1 MKNAK
6 SSVRKI
12 NRSYQVTLPKKFR
25 DLFSL
30 NVGDMLELDTQA
42 DGLVIRPLEL
52 RRKKA
57 LRRLGEL
64 GGVQVDDELSKLPED
79 EIIRIVDEQ
88 RREVRTAKRRGKS

>member
-1 MKNAK
+1 M
-6 SSVRKI
+6 
-12 NRSYQVTLPKKFR
+12 TLPKKFR

-30 NVGDMLELDTQA
+30 NVGDMLELDTRA

-57 LRRLGEL
+57 LRRMEEL
-64 GGVQVDDELSKLPED
+64 GGIQVEDELSKLSED

-88 RREVRTAKRRGKS
+88 KLDVRTAKRGRKP